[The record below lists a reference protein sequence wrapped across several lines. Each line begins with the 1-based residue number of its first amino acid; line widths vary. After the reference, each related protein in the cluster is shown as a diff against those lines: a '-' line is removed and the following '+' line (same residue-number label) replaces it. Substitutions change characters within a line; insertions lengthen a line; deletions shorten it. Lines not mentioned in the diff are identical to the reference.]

1 MNLQP
6 LADAD
11 SDMARIERMV
21 RRQMYGLWGRHK
33 GLRRL
38 SLEVAGDGSIAS
50 ITPVPT
56 VADQGKD
63 LRRFMEALE
72 KW

>member
-1 MNLQP
+1 
-6 LADAD
+6 
-11 SDMARIERMV
+11 
-21 RRQMYGLWGRHK
+21 MYGLWGRHK